1 MSNPKEMA
9 NLETV
14 IERHKKLIKKLKTEY
29 INKTKECT

>member
-14 IERHKKLIKKLKTEY
+14 IERHKKLIKKTKNR
-29 INKTKECT
+29 INK